1 MKTSD
6 KNVNEINNADSEM
19 KRKESSKTSAGKK
32 RAGKNSAGK
41 KTRGKNRKDS
51 AGNGKTLIRLIRDMK
66 VIYGWLVFAAFISLL
81 SVVCSLATPEIMGEL
96 TDQIYGIWEGVS
108 SFGDSD
114 ISRWC
119 ALLAIV
125 YVGASLTSTIKM
137 MLMNYVVSGF
147 FTKGMR
153 IRISDKI
160 SRLPVSYIDHTPN
173 GEIIAKMDHD
183 VSIMGG
189 TVHNFLDIIISGVM
203 KLVGI
208 GVILFAMNWVMAL
221 VVIILVPFSL
231 VLSSWLASYS
241 EKYYN
246 ESRKINGNVY
256 ALVEENFTGFDTVKA
271 FNLESMKNNQMKELC
286 GKYREKARQGYF
298 YSGIVQPV
306 IALTNNIAYIVICIL
321 GGMLAVEGS
330 LSVGEIVAFVLY
342 AKQLAGPLESIA
354 NGMSMMQ
361 STFASAKRVYE
372 LLDLEEMETVQTK
385 KMPAG
390 KGEVAFDHVSFSYD
404 PEKPLIKDLSFT
416 VKPGQKAAIV
426 GPTGGGK
433 TTIVNLLMGF
443 YPIQEGH
450 IYIDGVDISTLDLAD
465 LRSQFAMVLQDT
477 WLFGGTVYENIAYGN
492 EGASREAV
500 EQAAK
505 MAHIDRFIQSLPKG
519 YDTVINEETTNISG
533 GQKQLMTIARAYLA
547 NRRMLILDEA
557 TSNVDTRTELLIQDT
572 MDELMKGRTS
582 FVIAHRLSTIVNA
595 DMILV
600 VNQGQIVEQGT
611 HEELMKKNGFYTEI
625 YNSQYELLK

>member
-1 MKTSD
+1 MRG
-6 KNVNEINNADSEM
+6 NEEIKQKEM
-19 KRKESSKTSAGKK
+19 KDPTEKK
-32 RAGKNSAGK
+32 
-41 KTRGKNRKDS
+41 S
-51 AGNGKTLIRLIRDMK
+51 AGNGRTLLRLIRDMR

-81 SVVCSLATPEIMGEL
+81 SVVCSLAAPELLGEL
-96 TDQIYGIWEGVS
+96 TDRIYGIWEGILAFS
-108 SFGDSD
+108 DSE
-114 ISRWC
+114 IPEWC
-119 ALLAIV
+119 AWLAIV
-125 YVGASLTSTIKM
+125 YVGASLTGTIKM
-137 MLMNYVVSGF
+137 ALMNYVVSGF

-153 IRISDKI
+153 IRISEKI
-160 SRLPVSYIDHTPN
+160 SHLPIAYIDHTPN

-189 TVHNFLDIIISGVM
+189 TVHNFLDIVISGVM

-208 GVILFAMNWVMAL
+208 TVILFAMNWMMAL
-221 VVIILVPFSL
+221 IVIVLVPFSL
-231 VLSSWLASYS
+231 VLSSWLASHS

-246 ESRKINGNVY
+246 ESRKINGNIY

-271 FNLESMKNNQMKELC
+271 FNLEKMKNSQMEELC

-298 YSGIVQPV
+298 YSGIVQPI
-306 IALTNNIAYIVICIL
+306 IALTNNIAYIIICIL
-321 GGMLAVEGS
+321 GGVLAVEGS
-330 LSVGEIVAFVLY
+330 LGVGDIVAFVLY
-342 AKQLAGPLESIA
+342 AKLLAGPLESIA

-372 LLDLEEMETVQTK
+372 LLDLEEMETIETET
-385 KMPAG
+385 MPTG
-390 KGEVAFDHVSFSYD
+390 KGEVTFDHVSFSYD
-404 PEKPLIKDLSFT
+404 PGKPLIRDLTFT
-416 VKPGQKAAIV
+416 VKPGQKVAIV

-450 IYIDGVDISTLDLAD
+450 IYIDSVDISALDLAD

-477 WLFGGTVYENIAYGN
+477 WLFGGTVYENIAYGS

-505 MAHIDRFIQSLPKG
+505 MAHIHRFIQTLPKG

-547 NRRMLILDEA
+547 NRKMLILDEA

-572 MDELMKGRTS
+572 MDDLMKGRTS

-600 VNQGQIVEQGT
+600 VDQGRIVEQGT

>member
-1 MKTSD
+1 MRSSNK
-6 KNVNEINNADSEM
+6 KQEI
-19 KRKESSKTSAGKK
+19 KKKETKK
-32 RAGKNSAGK
+32 K
-41 KTRGKNRKDS
+41 

-81 SVVCSLATPEIMGEL
+81 SVACSLAGPEILGEL
-96 TDQIYGIWEGVS
+96 TDQIYAIWEGLS
-108 SFGDSD
+108 SFESSN
-114 ISRWC
+114 ISRWS

-125 YVGASLTSTIKM
+125 YVGASLTGTIKM

-153 IRISDKI
+153 IRISEKI
-160 SRLPVSYIDHTPN
+160 GHLPVSYIDHTPN

-183 VSIMGG
+183 VSVMGG

-203 KLVGI
+203 KLIGI
-208 GVILFAMNWVMAL
+208 AVILFAMNWVMAL

-246 ESRKINGNVY
+246 ESRKINGNIY

-271 FNLESMKNNQMKELC
+271 FNLESMKNDQMKELC
-286 GKYREKARQGYF
+286 GKYQEKSRQGYY
-298 YSGIVQPV
+298 YSGIVQPI
-306 IALTNNIAYIVICIL
+306 IALTNNIAYIIICIL
-321 GGMLAVEGS
+321 GGMLAVDGS

-372 LLDLEEMETVQTK
+372 LLDLEEMEKVKTET
-385 KMPAG
+385 MPAG
-390 KGEVAFDHVSFSYD
+390 KGEVVFDHVSFSYD
-404 PEKPLIKDLSFT
+404 PEKPLIKELTFT

-450 IYIDGVDISTLDLAD
+450 IYIDGVDIKDLDLAD

-492 EGASREAV
+492 ESASREAV
-500 EQAAK
+500 ERAAK
-505 MAHIDRFIQSLPKG
+505 MDHIDRFIQSLPKG

-547 NRRMLILDEA
+547 NRKMLILDEA

>member
-1 MKTSD
+1 MRG
-6 KNVNEINNADSEM
+6 NEEIKQKEM
-19 KRKESSKTSAGKK
+19 KDPTEKK
-32 RAGKNSAGK
+32 
-41 KTRGKNRKDS
+41 S
-51 AGNGKTLIRLIRDMK
+51 AGNGRTLLRLIRDMR
-66 VIYGWLVFAAFISLL
+66 VIYGWLVFSAFISLL
-81 SVVCSLATPEIMGEL
+81 SVACSLAAPELLGEL
-96 TDQIYGIWEGVS
+96 TDRIYGIWEGILAFS
-108 SFGDSD
+108 DSE
-114 ISRWC
+114 IPEWC
-119 ALLAIV
+119 AWLAIV
-125 YVGASLTSTIKM
+125 YVGASLTGTIKM
-137 MLMNYVVSGF
+137 ALMNYVVSGF

-153 IRISDKI
+153 IRISEKI
-160 SRLPVSYIDHTPN
+160 SHLPIAYIDHTPN

-189 TVHNFLDIIISGVM
+189 TVHNFLDIVISGVM

-208 GVILFAMNWVMAL
+208 TVILFAMNWMMAL
-221 VVIILVPFSL
+221 IVIVLVPFSL
-231 VLSSWLASYS
+231 VLSSWLASHS

-246 ESRKINGNVY
+246 ESRKINGNIY

-271 FNLESMKNNQMKELC
+271 FNLEKMKNSQMEELC

-298 YSGIVQPV
+298 YSGIVQPI
-306 IALTNNIAYIVICIL
+306 IALTNNIAYIIICIL
-321 GGMLAVEGS
+321 GGVLAVEGS
-330 LSVGEIVAFVLY
+330 LGVGDIVAFVLY
-342 AKQLAGPLESIA
+342 AKLLAGPLESIA

-372 LLDLEEMETVQTK
+372 LLDLEEMETIETET
-385 KMPAG
+385 MPTG
-390 KGEVAFDHVSFSYD
+390 KGEVTFDHVSFSYD
-404 PEKPLIKDLSFT
+404 PGTPLIRDLTFT
-416 VKPGQKAAIV
+416 VKPGQKVAIV

-450 IYIDGVDISTLDLAD
+450 IYIDSVDISALDLAD

-477 WLFGGTVYENIAYGN
+477 WLFGGTVYENIAYGS

-505 MAHIDRFIQSLPKG
+505 MAHIHRFIQTLPKG

-547 NRRMLILDEA
+547 NRKMLILDEA

-572 MDELMKGRTS
+572 MDDLMKGRTS

-600 VNQGQIVEQGT
+600 VDQGRIVEHGT

>member
-1 MKTSD
+1 MRSSNK
-6 KNVNEINNADSEM
+6 KQEI
-19 KRKESSKTSAGKK
+19 KKKETKK
-32 RAGKNSAGK
+32 K
-41 KTRGKNRKDS
+41 

-81 SVVCSLATPEIMGEL
+81 SVACSLAGPEILGEL
-96 TDQIYGIWEGVS
+96 TDQIYAIWEGLS
-108 SFGDSD
+108 SFESSN
-114 ISRWC
+114 ISRWS

-125 YVGASLTSTIKM
+125 YVGASLTGTIKM

-153 IRISDKI
+153 IRISEKI
-160 SRLPVSYIDHTPN
+160 GHLPVSYIDHTPN

-183 VSIMGG
+183 VSVMGG

-203 KLVGI
+203 KLIGI
-208 GVILFAMNWVMAL
+208 AVILFAMNWVMAL

-246 ESRKINGNVY
+246 ESRKINGNIY

-271 FNLESMKNNQMKELC
+271 FNLESMKNDQMKELC
-286 GKYREKARQGYF
+286 GKYQEKSRQGYY
-298 YSGIVQPV
+298 YSGIVQPI
-306 IALTNNIAYIVICIL
+306 IALTNNIAYIIICIL
-321 GGMLAVEGS
+321 GGMLAVDGS

-372 LLDLEEMETVQTK
+372 LLDLEEMEKVKTET
-385 KMPAG
+385 MPAG
-390 KGEVAFDHVSFSYD
+390 KGEVVFDHVSFSYD
-404 PEKPLIKDLSFT
+404 PEKPLIKELTFT

-450 IYIDGVDISTLDLAD
+450 IYIDGVDIKDLDLAD

-492 EGASREAV
+492 ESASREAV

-547 NRRMLILDEA
+547 NRKMLILDEA

>member
-1 MKTSD
+1 M
-6 KNVNEINNADSEM
+6 
-19 KRKESSKTSAGKK
+19 
-32 RAGKNSAGK
+32 
-41 KTRGKNRKDS
+41 
-51 AGNGKTLIRLIRDMK
+51 
-66 VIYGWLVFAAFISLL
+66 Y
-81 SVVCSLATPEIMGEL
+81 
-96 TDQIYGIWEGVS
+96 Q
-108 SFGDSD
+108 
-114 ISRWC
+114 
-119 ALLAIV
+119 
-125 YVGASLTSTIKM
+125 
-137 MLMNYVVSGF
+137 
-147 FTKGMR
+147 
-153 IRISDKI
+153 
-160 SRLPVSYIDHTPN
+160 
-173 GEIIAKMDHD
+173 
-183 VSIMGG
+183 
-189 TVHNFLDIIISGVM
+189 
-203 KLVGI
+203 
-208 GVILFAMNWVMAL
+208 
-221 VVIILVPFSL
+221 
-231 VLSSWLASYS
+231 
-241 EKYYN
+241 EK
-246 ESRKINGNVY
+246 S
-256 ALVEENFTGFDTVKA
+256 
-271 FNLESMKNNQMKELC
+271 
-286 GKYREKARQGYF
+286 RQGYY
-298 YSGIVQPV
+298 YSGIVQPI
-306 IALTNNIAYIVICIL
+306 IALTNNIAYIIICIL
-321 GGMLAVEGS
+321 GGMLAVDGS

-372 LLDLEEMETVQTK
+372 LLDLEEMEKVKTET
-385 KMPAG
+385 MPAG
-390 KGEVAFDHVSFSYD
+390 KGEVVFDHVSFSYD
-404 PEKPLIKDLSFT
+404 PEKPLIKELTFT

-450 IYIDGVDISTLDLAD
+450 IYIDGVDIKDLDLAD

-492 EGASREAV
+492 ESASREAV

-547 NRRMLILDEA
+547 NRKMLILDEA